1 MINGQLYHQDDKL
14 FELNMEARDKLFEYN
29 HLRYRDLDKRS
40 AVIKELMGDVGEN
53 CFIEIPLQVDYGF
66 NISIGNNFFGN
77 NNLTMADAAP
87 ITIGD
92 NVLIGP
98 YTGIYTGGH
107 SIDPELR
114 TKTGAEYAFPVTIED
129 NVWLGANV
137 TVTPGVTI
145 GKNSVIG
152 AGSVVTKDIPENV
165 VAYGNPAQVARK
177 INKKDREYYFKDHK
191 TPEAF
196 LQKLEAGVL
205 FHR

>member
-1 MINGQLYHQDDKL
+1 
-14 FELNMEARDKLFEYN
+14 
-29 HLRYRDLDKRS
+29 
-40 AVIKELMGDVGEN
+40 
-53 CFIEIPLQVDYGF
+53 
-66 NISIGNNFFGN
+66 
-77 NNLTMADAAP
+77 
-87 ITIGD
+87 
-92 NVLIGP
+92 
-98 YTGIYTGGH
+98 
-107 SIDPELR
+107 
-114 TKTGAEYAFPVTIED
+114 EYAFPVTIED